1 LRKLAD
7 INVVKEYVRERAD
20 LLQIIKEDVGD
31 KVWKEEGSNT
41 FVTTSPFREE
51 NKPSFKV
58 SDTRFKDWG
67 GEQHGGDVF
76 SWVQLWHGL
85 RFEESILHVA
95 ERCKIDITSHLR
107 NPTPEELQLSHYKA
121 VNRIAA
127 EWMHQCFRENTMI
140 RDDYLSRSGFT
151 LSMVEPYLVGYC
163 PSIEG
168 LITHV
173 SSQIKLTDDDVN
185 RLEFNRKDLY
195 TNAIVYPVHDHS
207 GDVAFFYTRQLID
220 DAPYKG
226 NKKEHP
232 LQDTSIIYGFHV
244 AKRKLRSNGAVL
256 VLVEGQRDTIALQC
270 GGVLGSDLR
279 EEQLNALKDYK
290 VRQLTFC
297 YDNDNTG
304 WTKSLD
310 LINKPKNFGDM
321 LVLVTCPE
329 EIDSDP
335 HDAWRTGGDGAIYK
349 MLQNAVIPLE
359 YYVEHSG
366 FNLDTITDQHRL
378 LTSLRDYLT
387 QVTGV
392 HLSIAIS
399 YLSTVLNSAKEAIT
413 DYIAEIKAAYSQL
426 YNLEAEK
433 ILISYCMKNSAS
445 YSVAKSAG
453 ISELAFTYS
462 KYKKLFLAC
471 QIAFEKYA
479 ENYTAQVVLDEAMAK
494 YIDQDLP
501 AIAASVL
508 EENNKYTEVV
518 ACEIVLDMWKRRT
531 ASEQASELVSA
542 SRDLSRSFTE
552 VVNDHRKN
560 LISAVSSSR
569 PQARTPPELAK
580 ELYNEVKE
588 REKSGGNL
596 IIGHDFYAMPSINMI
611 LGGIQSGH
619 MLVIAGDTGAG
630 KSLLAMNVANCIA
643 VTHGKR
649 YLWIGQEMQS
659 KENTMRLASITA
671 GINNTKLQ
679 AGNLSQNEANTFVK
693 AVQTIENS
701 GLYMAQPKS
710 GDIDEILAIID
721 EYRWKYDIE
730 GVIWD
735 YIGLINASQ
744 DQFRWSR
751 EQIIGHAS
759 TTIKNRVTIDMG
771 LPVILIAQMNR
782 DKHAEG
788 KHKIAGSFRIIQD
801 ADDFLW
807 IEEKS
812 AKQIAE
818 DGVSKGNR
826 LVRIGKRRGGVSNF
840 AAHAYLDTDPRSCTL
855 QIRECT
861 TPSEQS
867 KLFSEL
873 AA

>member
-1 LRKLAD
+1 LRRLVD
-7 INVVKEYVRERAD
+7 INVVKELVRDRAD
-20 LLQIIKEDVGD
+20 LLQIIKEDIGD
-31 KVWKEEGSNT
+31 RVWKQEGSNT
-41 FVTTSPFREE
+41 FVTNSPFREE
-51 NKPSFKV
+51 AKPSFKV

-76 SWVQLWHGL
+76 TWVQLWHGL

-95 ERCKIDITSHLR
+95 DRCSIDITPYLR
-107 NPTPEELQLSHYKA
+107 DPTPEELQASHYKQ

-127 EWMHQCFRENTMI
+127 EWMHQCFRENTVI

-151 LSMVEPYLVGYC
+151 LPMVEPYLVGYC

-168 LITHV
+168 LVTHV
-173 SSQIKLTDDDVN
+173 SGQIKLTDEDVN
-185 RLEFNRKDLY
+185 KLELNRKDLF
-195 TNAIVYPVHDHS
+195 TNAITYPVHDHS
-207 GDVAFFYTRQLID
+207 GDIAFFYTRQLID
-220 DAPYKG
+220 GAPYKG
-226 NKKEHP
+226 MKKEHP
-232 LQDTSIIYGFHV
+232 LHDLSIIYGFHV
-244 AKRKLRSNGAVL
+244 AKKKLRTNGAQL

-270 GGVLGSDLR
+270 GGVLGSDIR
-279 EEQLNALKDYK
+279 EQQLDALKEYK
-290 VRQLTFC
+290 IRQLIFC

-310 LINKPKNFGDM
+310 LINKPKDFGDM
-321 LVLVTCPE
+321 LVLVTCPDE
-329 EIDSDP
+329 LDSDP
-335 HDAWRTGGDGAIYK
+335 HDTWRVGGDGAVYQ
-349 MLQNAVIPLE
+349 MLQKAVIPLE
-359 YYVEHSG
+359 YYVNNSG
-366 FNLDTITDQHRL
+366 YNLSSITDQHRL
-378 LTSLRDYLT
+378 ITSLREYLT
-387 QVTGV
+387 KVTGV

-399 YLSTVLNSAKEAIT
+399 YLANVLNTGKEAIT
-413 DYIAEIKAAYSQL
+413 DYIAEIKAAFSQL

-433 ILISYCMKNSAS
+433 ILISHCMKNSAS
-445 YSVAKSAG
+445 FSISKSAG
-453 ISELAFTYS
+453 ITESAFTYS
-462 KYKKLFLAC
+462 KYRKLFTAC
-471 QIAFEKYA
+471 QIAFNKFA

-494 YIDQDLP
+494 YADQDLP
-501 AIAASVL
+501 SVASNVL
-508 EENNKYTEVV
+508 EENNKYTEAV
-518 ACEIVLDMWKRRT
+518 ACEIVLDMWKRRS
-531 ASEQASELVSA
+531 ASEQANELISA

-569 PQARTPPELAK
+569 PQARTPVELAK

-588 REKSGGNL
+588 RERSGGNL

-611 LGGIQSGH
+611 LGGIQPGH
-619 MLVIAGDTGAG
+619 MLVVAGDTGAG
-630 KSLLAMNVANCIA
+630 KSLLAMNIANCVS

-659 KENTMRLASITA
+659 KENTMRLASISE
-671 GINNTKLQ
+671 GLNNTKLQ
-679 AGNLSQNEANTFVK
+679 AGSLSQDEAVRFSK

-701 GLYMAQPKS
+701 GLYMAQPRT

-735 YIGLINASQ
+735 YVGLINASQ

-771 LPVILIAQMNR
+771 LPAILIAQMNR

-818 DGVSKGNR
+818 DGKAKGNR

-840 AAHAYLDTDPRSCTL
+840 IAHAYLDTDPRTCTL
-855 QIRECT
+855 QIRECS